1 MAAGAG
7 VVVGV
12 ALLLPWRKG
21 SMPKLTPSQSN
32 ISVNIEG
39 ANALVKSR
47 VVPIVEKVVPL
58 LRSLRAGRTGAH
70 PPGEE
75 RLMRSARIDY
85 SNYEPGTGMVC
96 GSGSAPAARAAASP
110 PRRWSPPCTPRWSYR
125 GTIPATRALD

>member
-21 SMPKLTPSQSN
+21 SMPKLSPSQNN
-32 ISVNIEG
+32 ISVNIEV

-58 LRSLRAGRTGAH
+58 LRSLF
-70 PPGEE
+70 
-75 RLMRSARIDY
+75 AR
-85 SNYEPGTGMVC
+85 V
-96 GSGSAPAARAAASP
+96 APALTHQAKS
-110 PRRWSPPCTPRWSYR
+110 
-125 GTIPATRALD
+125 D

>member
-1 MAAGAG
+1 MAGPASRKLERQRSGRSHSYDTLSGDGTRRRRLVMVGGVG

-47 VVPIVEKVVPL
+47 VVPIVEKVVPF
-58 LRSLRAGRTGAH
+58 LRSLF
-70 PPGEE
+70 
-75 RLMRSARIDY
+75 AR
-85 SNYEPGTGMVC
+85 V
-96 GSGSAPAARAAASP
+96 APALTHQAKS
-110 PRRWSPPCTPRWSYR
+110 
-125 GTIPATRALD
+125 D